1 MPSSGARSPNG
12 GPTAKRWGARSLGRS
27 AVKMKISVVIA
38 TKDRAVLL
46 HGALASLRAQEN
58 APDYELIVV
67 DNGSADATPA
77 VAREHGAAYAFVA
90 EPNRGKARNAGIARA
105 SGELIAF
112 VDDDVVV
119 PPHFLAAHAQAH
131 GAQNVPLA
139 VSGPIVNVPDPAHR
153 PKPTKV
159 NGSRAFFV
167 TCNVSV
173 PTSSLRAVGGFD
185 EAFDLYGWEDTE
197 LGARLRG
204 HGVRRTFA
212 WDAYLWHVK
221 PPTPESLED
230 ALGKAIEKA
239 RMAARFVGKMPT
251 ARVKLATGA
260 YGPNLVRARVLN
272 PGFLQPFYAGLASS
286 PRVPVPLAQ
295 LARGALLDSVY
306 TEELDRQL
314 RRDR

>member
-1 MPSSGARSPNG
+1 
-12 GPTAKRWGARSLGRS
+12 
-27 AVKMKISVVIA
+27 MKLSVVIA
-38 TKDRAVLL
+38 TKDRAALL
-46 HGALASLRAQEN
+46 DDALASLRAQDG
-58 APDYELIVV
+58 APEYELIVV
-67 DNGSADATPA
+67 DNGSSDATPT
-77 VAREHGAAYAFVA
+77 VARRHGAAYVFVA

-105 SGELIAF
+105 TGEVVAF

-119 PPHFLAAHAQAH
+119 PSRFLAAHAQAH
-131 GAQNVPLA
+131 DAEIFPLA
-139 VSGPIVNVPDPAHR
+139 VSGPIVNVPDPALR
-153 PKPTKV
+153 PKPTAANV
-159 NGSRAFFV
+159 SRAFFV

-173 PTSSLRAVGGFD
+173 RTSSLRAVGGFD

-197 LGARLRG
+197 LGARLRA
-204 HGVRRTFA
+204 HGVKRAFA

-239 RMAARFVGKMPT
+239 RMAARFVRKMPT

-260 YGPNLVRARVLN
+260 YAPNLVRARVLN
-272 PGFLQPFYAGLASS
+272 PGFLQPLYAGLASS
-286 PRVPVPLAQ
+286 RRVPPLVAQ

-314 RRDR
+314 HRER